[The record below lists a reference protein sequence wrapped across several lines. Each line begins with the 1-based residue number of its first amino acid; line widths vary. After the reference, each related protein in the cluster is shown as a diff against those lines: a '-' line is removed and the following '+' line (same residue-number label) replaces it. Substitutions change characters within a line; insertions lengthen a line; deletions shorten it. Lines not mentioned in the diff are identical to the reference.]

1 MITKLLLIILIVFNI
16 ILIYLLNKKKIRKF
30 FLQSKIK
37 KVDISSVNKIF
48 ELNKISNNL
57 SGPKKETII
66 KSFRISHKNNKVGM
80 TSD

>member
-48 ELNKISNNL
+48 EFNRISNNL